1 MRCTSCDGTGLWVS
15 INQPDGLCRECNG
28 SRRLSNDLLIEK
40 VSAATAKI
48 GMVYFIRDDVN
59 NRIKIGTSINPIGRL
74 RNLQTGSSVR
84 LRLMAMAAGGRK
96 SEAIN
101 HEIFAQY
108 RLAGEWF
115 DDSNRQI
122 TRILLASLSKDG
134 SFWPDSEEP

>member
-1 MRCTSCDGTGLWVS
+1 MRCTSCDGIGLYVAIARDDEPCKECGGS
-15 INQPDGLCRECNG
+15 GRLPD
-28 SRRLSNDLLIEK
+28 DLLIEK
-40 VSAATAKI
+40 ISAATAKI

-59 NRIKIGTSINPIGRL
+59 NRIKIGTSINPVGRL
-74 RNLQTGSSVR
+74 RDLQTGSSVR
-84 LRLMAMAAGGRK
+84 LRLMAMTAGGRK

-101 HEIFAQY
+101 HEIFAQW